1 MSCVHSSTTAA
12 PRPAAR
18 ANIRIPT
25 AKDIF
30 ILVVGVTGSGKSSLI
45 SACFGKGPKFGHG
58 RNACTSK
65 IELYPY
71 DASPGRFVW
80 LIDTPGFEDLGTSY
94 TEVVKYTNR
103 FLLDVYKVEVVLNGI
118 IYLYRITGSS
128 KIDLVTLKQ
137 LCGEDPPKKLTIATT
152 MWDAVTNTLEATK
165 RESELKNTWEFR
177 SWMLSQGNSY
187 HRYQNTTE
195 SARMIV
201 NSLAGLD
208 QPTRTTSNKQM
219 VKKTRHQ
226 IQSFVGQEV
235 QKHLIEERKT
245 FEERLRKAETYMR
258 EVNENETYL
267 VMYQERCRYEKMFKG
282 MESKTAALRANM
294 EGLLAEKDQRIND
307 LNLKIMRQQ
316 SDQALALARVEAKQA
331 QMKNRF
337 DGYLMAGVEV

>member
-1 MSCVHSSTTAA
+1 MAA
-12 PRPAAR
+12 PIPAAP

-25 AKDIF
+25 ATDIF
-30 ILVVGVTGSGKSSLI
+30 IPVIGVTDSGKSSLI
-45 SACFGKGPKFGHG
+45 SACSSKGPKIGHG
-58 RNACTSK
+58 GNACTSK

-80 LIDTPGFEDLGTSY
+80 LIDTPGFEGLGKSY
-94 TEVVKYTNR
+94 TQVVDHITR
-103 FLLDVYKVEVVLNGI
+103 LLLEVYKLKVVLNGI
-118 IYLYRITGSS
+118 IYLYRITGSA

-137 LCGEDPPKKLTIATT
+137 LCGEDPPKKLAIATT
-152 MWDAVTNTLEATK
+152 MWDVVTNTLEATK

-177 SWMLSQGNSY
+177 SWMLFQGSSY
-187 HRYQNTTE
+187 HRYQNTGE

-208 QPTRTTSNKQM
+208 QPTHTISNKQL
-219 VKKTRHQ
+219 VKKTQRR
-226 IQSFVGQEV
+226 IQTFVGQEV
-235 QKHLIEERKT
+235 QRHLIEERKT

-267 VMYQERCRYEKMFKG
+267 VMYQERCRYEKMFKV

-316 SDQALALARVEAKQA
+316 SDQALALARVESKQA
-331 QMKNRF
+331 QLMKRY
-337 DGYLMAGVEV
+337 DGYLVTGVGV

>member
-1 MSCVHSSTTAA
+1 
-12 PRPAAR
+12 
-18 ANIRIPT
+18 
-25 AKDIF
+25 
-30 ILVVGVTGSGKSSLI
+30 
-45 SACFGKGPKFGHG
+45 
-58 RNACTSK
+58 
-65 IELYPY
+65 
-71 DASPGRFVW
+71 
-80 LIDTPGFEDLGTSY
+80 
-94 TEVVKYTNR
+94 
-103 FLLDVYKVEVVLNGI
+103 
-118 IYLYRITGSS
+118 
-128 KIDLVTLKQ
+128 
-137 LCGEDPPKKLTIATT
+137 

-337 DGYLMAGVEV
+337 DGYLMAGVEVERIPYYLCAGIQYSDFCLPVAECNNLHSRIKTGVNVDPLAHWIHNQPWYSSTLLLVGRFGVFVSITDCLSLHESVCGRNTSTGLEYDRTQFGIYKPTYGPRRERQMMTSKGAEMQTSQWPAT

>member
-1 MSCVHSSTTAA
+1 MYN
-12 PRPAAR
+12 R
-18 ANIRIPT
+18 

-137 LCGEDPPKKLTIATT
+137 LCGEDPP
-152 MWDAVTNTLEATK
+152 
-165 RESELKNTWEFR
+165 R
-177 SWMLSQGNSY
+177 S
-187 HRYQNTTE
+187 
-195 SARMIV
+195 
-201 NSLAGLD
+201 
-208 QPTRTTSNKQM
+208 
-219 VKKTRHQ
+219 
-226 IQSFVGQEV
+226 
-235 QKHLIEERKT
+235 
-245 FEERLRKAETYMR
+245 
-258 EVNENETYL
+258 
-267 VMYQERCRYEKMFKG
+267 
-282 MESKTAALRANM
+282 
-294 EGLLAEKDQRIND
+294 
-307 LNLKIMRQQ
+307 
-316 SDQALALARVEAKQA
+316 
-331 QMKNRF
+331 
-337 DGYLMAGVEV
+337 